1 MKKLFFIASLVLIGM
16 SLSAQG
22 VDDVTLVVSGDGAT
36 KEEATHVALRSAI
49 EQAYGVFVS
58 ANTEILNDELVKDEI
73 ATVTSGNVKSYK
85 ELSATIL
92 PNGNHMVSL
101 QAVVSTKKL
110 AAYAESKGA
119 SCEFAGATF
128 GANLK
133 LLELNRKNTEL
144 AFDNLLKQC
153 KAIAPHLFEIKLD
166 VGDPTIKGQLP
177 VLISLHSTPN
187 IWEFS
192 NLIVSTLDALKLS
205 YDQVQSLNQIDAE
218 TYGVELIACSRE
230 ARAIGFP
237 TSEYISDYLRYGD
250 FKGGIKHSVSIIFNE
265 DRQLE
270 AWYCDEDIIQPH
282 RQAYGKNGYTNY
294 YYAEF
299 PVAKFKDVLE
309 KTCQGYYITDD
320 LGNYTY
326 EINIADL
333 LVGESMLS
341 YNNYTQDLGF
351 SCFYFG
357 KPRYERG
364 QRIALPYSYI
374 KPYVLKK
381 TKEIKYPEKI
391 IGKKKIVL
399 DIPIDIL
406 SQISNFEILKY
417 ED

>member
-85 ELSATIL
+85 ELNATIL

-133 LLELNRKNTEL
+133 LLELNRKNTKL

-153 KAIAPHLFEIKLD
+153 EAIAPYLFEIKLEI
-166 VGDPTIKGQLP
+166 GDPTVRGNLP
-177 VLISLHSTPN
+177 ILVTLHSTPN
-187 IWEFS
+187 TWEFS

-205 YDQVQSLNQIDAE
+205 DDQIQQLNQIDAK
-218 TYGVELIACSRE
+218 TYGLELIACYRGAKS
-230 ARAIGFP
+230 IGFP
-237 TSEYISDYLRYGD
+237 SDAYISDYLEYGI
-250 FKGGIKHSVSIIFNE
+250 FKGGIKDTISIIFNE
-265 DRQLE
+265 ERQLE
-270 AWYCDEDIIQPH
+270 AWYHDEDIIQPH
-282 RQAYGKNGYTNY
+282 RKAYGRNRYTNY
-294 YYAEF
+294 YYTKF
-299 PVAKFKDVLE
+299 PVARFRDILK

-320 LGNYTY
+320 KGNYAH

-333 LVGESMLS
+333 VVGESMLL
-341 YNNYTQDLGF
+341 LGYGPEEIVF

-357 KPRYERG
+357 AARYSADY
-364 QRIALPYSYI
+364 RISLPYSYI

-381 TKEIKYPEKI
+381 TNEVKYPEKI
-391 IGKKKIVL
+391 IGKKQILLKIPL
-399 DIPIDIL
+399 EIL
-406 SQISNFEILKY
+406 TQISSFKISKH